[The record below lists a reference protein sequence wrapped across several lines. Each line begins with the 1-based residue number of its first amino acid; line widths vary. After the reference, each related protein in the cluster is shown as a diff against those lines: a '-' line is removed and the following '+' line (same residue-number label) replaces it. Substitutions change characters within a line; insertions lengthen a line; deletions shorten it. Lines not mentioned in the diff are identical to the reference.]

1 MKGTGAGIQNYVFT
15 GKPTNGTIQHTI
27 NGGDIYL
34 LGNPYASALDAD
46 QFIDDNVVAVD
57 DNGDIATGVG
67 ASTGALYFW
76 EHFNTNNSHIL
87 AQYEGGYATYNKIG
101 GVIAVADAGV
111 SSNGTGSIRPGR
123 YVPVGQGFFVKATP
137 LGGVVEFN
145 NNQRV
150 FEKEVT
156 AAGSGKDYSIFTR
169 TSNTNIPTE
178 SPDVEENI
186 TLSIQRLYFKFTNT
200 DGFQRELLLG
210 IKEGLADGLNYGYDA
225 MLLDNFISDC
235 SWLLNENSQEN
246 LVIQGIGSVYDNLQL
261 PLHIKADKT
270 GNFKFEV
277 IDLSDIDSSTSV
289 YLYDKELDSSFPL
302 EAGVPVEFYLEE
314 GVYSDRFK
322 VVFKVAKIEEAE
334 AEEAEEV
341 LENIDTADNLVV
353 FYNTKT
359 QSIDITNTTQ
369 FSAKNISI
377 HNVLGQKVVNM
388 NTEFKDQNLITIP
401 VSLATGAYV
410 ITFDY
415 DNKRQ
420 VTKKLMIR

>member
-1 MKGTGAGIQNYVFT
+1 
-15 GKPTNGTIQHTI
+15 
-27 NGGDIYL
+27 
-34 LGNPYASALDAD
+34 
-46 QFIDDNVVAVD
+46 
-57 DNGDIATGVG
+57 
-67 ASTGALYFW
+67 LYFW

-235 SWLLNENSQEN
+235 SWLLNQQSEEN

-314 GVYSDRFK
+314 GEYSDRFK
-322 VVFKVAKIEEAE
+322 VVFKVAKIEE
-334 AEEAEEV
+334 V
-341 LENIDTADNLVV
+341 VIVPENIITADNLVV

-369 FSAKNISI
+369 FSAKNIAI
-377 HNVLGQKVVNM
+377 HNVLGQQVVKM
-388 NTEFKDQNLITIP
+388 TTEFKDQNLITIP